1 MRLAFLIYSNCSKN
15 GPYIVLNVHSMAC
28 QLFNCSKNHS
38 VPYPTFFHIEWAWQR
53 ELSIQFHIESIL
65 NEWHVGPTLFCIE
78 WGAGKPLMCIVFSY
92 SMVHSFVL
100 NSTHGS
106 EMNGGWQTPNVHCLF
121 LYRQVKATHPCLL
134 PYH

>member
-78 WGAGKPLMCIVFSY
+78 WGAGKPLMSIVFSY
-92 SMVHSFVL
+92 IDKSRPPILVFSPI
-100 NSTHGS
+100 THLIFKS
-106 EMNGGWQTPNVHCLF
+106 APLQLHC
-121 LYRQVKATHPCLL
+121 RWSLL
-134 PYH
+134 KIK